1 MSSAFPSARHLASY
15 LGLTPRE
22 RSSGNTRR
30 LGAIS
35 KRGDVYLRTLLI
47 HGARSVLGRAK
58 QSDSAPRDRLRE
70 WATRVEKERG
80 YNKAAV
86 ALANKMARMVW
97 AVWRHDRDYQ
107 PAPLAA

>member
-1 MSSAFPSARHLASY
+1 
-15 LGLTPRE
+15 
-22 RSSGNTRR
+22 
-30 LGAIS
+30 
-35 KRGDVYLRTLLI
+35 
-47 HGARSVLGRAK
+47 VLGRAK

-70 WATRVEKERG
+70 WAARVKKERG

-86 ALANKMARMVW
+86 ALANRKARMVW